1 MEPEFDK
8 IIDALLRSSPDG
20 GDGGASP
27 VHFDAEEI
35 SAFAENAVPDAAK
48 QHYILHF
55 ADCGRC
61 RGILA
66 DVIAMNA
73 EAAPATAAAAVAV
86 PLAAETAEPWYKR
99 MFRIPNLAFAMGAL
113 VLVFGGLIGYTVL
126 QNAGSG
132 ESSIAQVEDS
142 PATGSGPMAPDDSYF
157 SANTAN
163 TAANANRAA
172 TVANNAGNVIVIS
185 PTPTGGGGGGG
196 GGTTNTAGRA
206 EGYSL
211 DSERDMARSQPSAA
225 APPPPP
231 AITMAE
237 AAKEENKDD
246 ADAKAEDKPAI
257 AAEQQRQMQT
267 QAMPPVANSGPVQS
281 PPRRPANDVALAKK
295 RSTVPGAAPIPVREV
310 GGKTFER
317 REGVWYDREY
327 SGQQTTNVRRGT
339 EDYRKLDS
347 GLRSITDNINGTVVL
362 MWKAKAYRIQ

>member
-8 IIDALLRSSPDG
+8 IIDALLRSSPDDG
-20 GDGGASP
+20 GNGGASP

-35 SAFAENAVPDAAK
+35 SAFAENAVPDAAR
-48 QHYILHF
+48 QHYISHF

-73 EAAPATAAAAVAV
+73 EAAPATAAAAVAAPV
-86 PLAAETAEPWYKR
+86 AAEAVEPWYR
-99 MFRIPNLAFAMGAL
+99 RLFRAPNLAFAMGAL

-126 QNAGSG
+126 QNAGG
-132 ESSIAQVEDS
+132 GAASIAQVEDS
-142 PATGSGPMAPDDSYF
+142 PATGSGPMAPDDTYY

-163 TAANANRAA
+163 AAVNANRAA
-172 TVANNAGNVIVIS
+172 TVANTAGNVYLIT
-185 PTPTGGGGGGG
+185 PTPPGGGGG
-196 GGTTNTAGRA
+196 GGTTNSAGRA
-206 EGYSL
+206 DGYSL
-211 DSERDMARSQPSAA
+211 DSERDLARSEPSAA
-225 APPPPP
+225 APAPAPPP

-237 AAKEENKDD
+237 APKEENKDD
-246 ADAKAEDKPAI
+246 AKLAEKPAV
-257 AAEQQRQMQT
+257 AAEQQRQVQT
-267 QAMPPVANSGPVQS
+267 QAMPPAANSGPVQS
-281 PPRRPANDVALAKK
+281 PPGRSTNDAALAKK

-347 GLRSITDNINGTVVL
+347 GLRSITDNINGTVVVV
-362 MWKAKAYRIQ
+362 WKAKAYRIQ

>member
-20 GDGGASP
+20 GNGGASP

-48 QHYILHF
+48 QHYISHF

-73 EAAPATAAAAVAV
+73 EAAPATAAAAVAA

-126 QNAGSG
+126 QNSRG
-132 ESSIAQVEDS
+132 ESSIAQIEDE
-142 PATGSGPMAPDDSYF
+142 PTAASGPMAPDESYF
-157 SANTAN
+157 STNSANAAANTNKLATAAN
-163 TAANANRAA
+163 TAAN
-172 TVANNAGNVIVIS
+172 VAY
-185 PTPTGGGGGGG
+185 PTPAVPGGGGG
-196 GGTTNTAGRA
+196 GGTTDTAGRA

-211 DSERDMARSQPSAA
+211 DGERDLARSQPSAA
-225 APPPPP
+225 APAPPPP
-231 AITMAE
+231 IAMAE

-310 GGKTFER
+310 GGKMFER

-362 MWKAKAYRIQ
+362 VWKAKAYRIQ